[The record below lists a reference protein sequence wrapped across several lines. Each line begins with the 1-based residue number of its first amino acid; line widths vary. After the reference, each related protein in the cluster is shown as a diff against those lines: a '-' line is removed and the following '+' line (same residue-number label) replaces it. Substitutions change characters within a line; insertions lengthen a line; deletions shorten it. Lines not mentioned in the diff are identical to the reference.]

1 MWSTAWDSF
10 YHLLPYCSPVRG
22 GRIRNLWLFHIPP
35 RKFACQQLYRWQ
47 IWYFH
52 LIATIGSTKKRN
64 ATPLYPIWLYSEE
77 KLGAGLFSNFK
88 VPTLYPLRVSS
99 NSPVETPLHST
110 YTLSGPWERMFT
122 NSGYSKGAIYSNKK
136 VLRFGLVKIGITP
149 FKKSMDQY
157 LGIFTRQGKVISY
170 LYTID
175 CVEVR
180 FHNTLTCEDSIWDNF
195 QFKLLQMQQKFYI
208 N

>member
-1 MWSTAWDSF
+1 MAIPYTTPKVCLSTTVSLADLIFSPNSHHRI
-10 YHLLPYCSPVRG
+10 YKEKKCHTSVPYMTIFWRKTGSG
-22 GRIRNLWLFHIPP
+22 ALF
-35 RKFACQQLYRWQ
+35 KF
-47 IWYFH
+47 
-52 LIATIGSTKKRN
+52 
-64 ATPLYPIWLYSEE
+64 E
-77 KLGAGLFSNFK
+77 

-136 VLRFGLVKIGITP
+136 VLRFGFVKIGITP